1 MPKYSNLYD
10 IAFEVISYTDD
21 GSDIRGNAVRKA
33 IQKKLDSLSDDEIM
47 EHIGFCDCYEI
58 EEACDDSQGTE

>member
-10 IAFEVISYTDD
+10 IAFEVISHTDD
-21 GSDIRGNAVRKA
+21 GSDITGDMVRTSVL
-33 IQKKLDSLSDDEIM
+33 KKLADLSDAEIM

-58 EEACDDSQGTE
+58 EESNDA

>member
-10 IAFEVISYTDD
+10 IAFEVISHTDD
-21 GSDIRGNAVRKA
+21 GSDIKGDVVRQA

-47 EHIGFCDCYEI
+47 EHIGFCDYYEI
-58 EEACDDSQGTE
+58 EEST

>member
-10 IAFEVISYTDD
+10 IAFEVVSNTDD
-21 GSDIRGNAVRKA
+21 GSDITGGKVRMA
-33 IQKKLDSLSDDEIM
+33 ILKKLSRLSDDEIM

-58 EEACDDSQGTE
+58 EEKEYAV

>member
-10 IAFEVISYTDD
+10 IAFEVVSHTGD
-21 GSDIRGNAVRKA
+21 GSDITGDMVRTA
-33 IQKKLDSLSDDEIM
+33 ISKKLDSLSDDEVM

-58 EEACDDSQGTE
+58 EESEDA